1 MSLIGPRP
9 LAIQNFNSYSKEI
22 QNTITLVRPALW
34 NRFNNF
40 RNEEEI
46 IDEKSSSIDFYNN
59 SIAPYKGPL
68 KNGLF

>member
-22 QNTITLVRPALW
+22 QNTITLVRPGLSGIGSII
-34 NRFNNF
+34 F

-46 IDEKSSSIDFYNN
+46 IDEKSSSIDF
-59 SIAPYKGPL
+59 IIQLPYKGP
-68 KNGLF
+68 